1 MSEGR
6 SPLFL
11 ERQGYRGRRLVDFL
25 RILPLIGG
33 FLWAVPLLWRTGED
47 SSVTTSEAILY
58 IFGVWVFMVLISAVV
73 AFFLR
78 RSGLNV
84 ERKDG

>member
-33 FLWAVPLLWRTGED
+33 LLWAVPLLWPSGPD
-47 SSVTTSEAILY
+47 SSVTTSEAIIY
-58 IFGVWVFMVLISAVV
+58 IFGVWFFMVLVSAVV
-73 AFFLR
+73 SLFLR
-78 RSGLNV
+78 RSGLDL

>member
-11 ERQGYRGRRLVDFL
+11 ERQSYRGRRLVDFL

-33 FLWAVPLLWRTGED
+33 LLWAVPLLWPTDEE
-47 SSVTTSEAILY
+47 STVTTSEAIIY
-58 IFGVWVFMVLISAVV
+58 IFGVWFFMVLASAAVS
-73 AFFLR
+73 FFLR
-78 RSGLNV
+78 RSGLSI

>member
-1 MSEGR
+1 MSEKR

-25 RILPLIGG
+25 RILPVIGA
-33 FLWAVPLLWRTGED
+33 FLWAVPLLWPSGPD
-47 SSVTTSEAILY
+47 SSVTTSEAIIY
-58 IFGVWVFMVLISAVV
+58 IFGVWFFMVLVSAVV
-73 AFFLR
+73 SLYLR
-78 RSGLNV
+78 RSGLNI

>member
-1 MSEGR
+1 MSERR

-11 ERQGYRGRRLVDFL
+11 ERQSYRGRRLVDFL

-33 FLWAVPLLWRTGED
+33 LLWAVPLLWPTGED
-47 SSVTTSEAILY
+47 SSVTTSQAIVY
-58 IFGVWVFMVLISAVV
+58 IFGVWLLMVLSAAAV
-73 AFFLR
+73 AVFLR
-78 RSGLNV
+78 RSGLSS